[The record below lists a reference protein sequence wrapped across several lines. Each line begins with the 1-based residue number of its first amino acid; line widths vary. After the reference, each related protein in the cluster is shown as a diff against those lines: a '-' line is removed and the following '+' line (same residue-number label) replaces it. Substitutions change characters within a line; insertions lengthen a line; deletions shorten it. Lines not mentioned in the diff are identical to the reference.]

1 MNMKILIPIL
11 IAIVAVIAISAAS
24 FSVESKSKPLSEP
37 TYENDFTY
45 ADVDKITEILATQ
58 NISMSA
64 PTEITDYTI
73 KQYCTYFD
81 EGDVQRIMKY
91 CITTALLDSDGKPLG
106 NINMG
111 GSSDY
116 STMALAII
124 EASPFLDSKDSEV
137 NFVFQTMIETMVCD
151 CWEEQ
156 QPGGFESVPQWLKT
170 AEEHYLES
178 PYTTLKSKIEG
189 LDQKQLILEITPKD
203 GKFLWTLIIIK

>member
-11 IAIVAVIAISAAS
+11 IGIVVVIAISAVS
-24 FSVESKSKPLSEP
+24 FSVESKSSQLSEIS
-37 TYENDFTY
+37 YETDFTY
-45 ADVDKITEILATQ
+45 SDVDKITEILATQ
-58 NISMSA
+58 NIPMSL
-64 PTEITDYTI
+64 PTEITDHTI
-73 KQYCTYFD
+73 GKYCTYFD
-81 EGDVQRIMKY
+81 EDDVQRIMKY
-91 CITTALLDSDGKPLG
+91 CITTALLDSDGKPIG

-111 GSSDY
+111 GSSNT
-116 STMALAII
+116 STMVLAII
-124 EASPFLDSKDSEV
+124 EASPFLDSKEDEV
-137 NFVFQTMIETMVCD
+137 YFIFETMIDTMVCD